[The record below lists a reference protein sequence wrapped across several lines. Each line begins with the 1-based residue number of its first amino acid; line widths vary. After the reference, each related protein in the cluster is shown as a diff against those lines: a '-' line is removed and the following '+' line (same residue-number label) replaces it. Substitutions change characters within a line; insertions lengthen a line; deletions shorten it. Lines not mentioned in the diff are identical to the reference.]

1 MFLEEFNLVDRGPT
15 VYDLRFRERFV
26 EADCKANQRRQ
37 KEVETLMTKQ
47 ERNQAKISAIDDF
60 IKKETDA
67 ILIYEQESLHQEMN
81 SLVESLEHHFG
92 CRFDD
97 RNKVSVSAFAFNFS
111 QLRMLADLFRFTQ
124 QAVVAIMM
132 NSDFKQLEPSLVKS
146 NFMLNRDEVQ
156 FIEVN
161 SQEMEQEN

>member
-81 SLVESLEHHFG
+81 SLVEFLEHYFG

-97 RNKVSVSAFAFNFS
+97 R
-111 QLRMLADLFRFTQ
+111 RMLADLFRFTQ

-161 SQEMEQEN
+161 SEEMEQEN

>member
-1 MFLEEFNLVDRGPT
+1 
-15 VYDLRFRERFV
+15 
-26 EADCKANQRRQ
+26 
-37 KEVETLMTKQ
+37 
-47 ERNQAKISAIDDF
+47 
-60 IKKETDA
+60 
-67 ILIYEQESLHQEMN
+67 MN

-97 RNKVSVSAFAFNFS
+97 CNKVSVSAFAFNFS

-161 SQEMEQEN
+161 SEEMEQEN